1 MKKSNRSIHDLF
13 HDHYSGSGSAASW
26 IEYIDRGARVMLDRT
41 AIVRNLQ
48 RAKLLVDVLD
58 VFWTGDHIDNELER
72 QRVFDLSSLLTD
84 CFEPIAD
91 DVLIISALEIH
102 AKAELLRKGYVIH
115 EIRRPSR
122 LRKQQKDRPVHVRT
136 VRAAIRK
143 GEQVVFNQFTIG
155 ISILLLDKYFKH
167 YPVPPTAVAALSEV
181 YRRRNFVHFPDPY
194 TYGVDRS
201 LLELVQHLHAVIPPV
216 KTRRRLRPRRRGA

>member
-1 MKKSNRSIHDLF
+1 MKKSDRSIHDLF

-41 AIVRNLQ
+41 TIVPNLQ
-48 RAKLLVDVLD
+48 RAKVLRDVLD
-58 VFWTGDHIDNELER
+58 VFGTGDHLNELEQ
-72 QRVFDLSSLLTD
+72 QRVFDVFSLLTG

-115 EIRRPSR
+115 EIRHPSR
-122 LRKQQKDRPVHVRT
+122 LRKQQKDAPVHVRT

-143 GEQVVFNQFTIG
+143 GEQVVFNHGTIG
-155 ISILLLDKYFKH
+155 ISVLLLDKYLKH
-167 YPVPPTAVAALSEV
+167 YPIPPNAVAALAEV
-181 YRRRNFVHFPDPY
+181 RRRRNFVHFPDPY
-194 TYGVDRS
+194 AYGVDRS
-201 LLELVQHLHAVIPPV
+201 LIELVQHLHNVIPPI
-216 KTRRRLRPRRRGA
+216 KIRRRPRSRRSGA